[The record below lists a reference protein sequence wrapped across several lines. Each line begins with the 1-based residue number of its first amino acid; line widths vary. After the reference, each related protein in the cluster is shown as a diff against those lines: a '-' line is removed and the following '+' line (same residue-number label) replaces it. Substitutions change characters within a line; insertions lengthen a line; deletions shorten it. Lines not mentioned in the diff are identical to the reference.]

1 VSKSHVPC
9 SETRQNDR
17 APQPASTKAKAMN
30 SYPIE
35 LEAPDIRPYRAGN
48 CGIEYVTSF
57 DSGNAGPHLM
67 LAALTHGNELCGAI
81 ALDWLLRQEVRPRA
95 GRLTLAFM
103 NVAAYARFDRN
114 NPSTSRCVDE
124 DFNRVWSAEVQE
136 GKRDSV
142 ELRRARELRPLVDG
156 VDALLDIHSMQ
167 HATPPLMICG
177 MTQKAR
183 ELALRLGMPAHLV
196 CDAGHAAGRRMRDY
210 GAFADDASPKNA
222 LLIECGQHW
231 ERASATVAIDVML
244 RFLLH
249 FGVIEPAFAAPHLA
263 PLPESQ
269 RVVEVTEAVTIA
281 SDDFRFAAPYVGMEV
296 IARAGTVIGH
306 DGAQA
311 VATPYDNCVLIM
323 PTMRIRKGETAV
335 RLGRIVGG

>member
-1 VSKSHVPC
+1 
-9 SETRQNDR
+9 
-17 APQPASTKAKAMN
+17 MN
-30 SYPIE
+30 AYPVE

-48 CGIEYVTSF
+48 CGIDYVSRF
-57 DSGNAGPHLM
+57 DSGKPGAHLM

-81 ALDWLLRQEVRPRA
+81 ALDWLLRAQVRPLA

-103 NVAAYARFDRN
+103 NVAAYARFDRSE
-114 NPSTSRCVDE
+114 PRTSRCVDE
-124 DFNRVWSAEVQE
+124 DFNRVWSQGALE
-136 GKRDSV
+136 GARDSV
-142 ELRRARELRPLVDG
+142 ELRRARELRPLIDS

-177 MTQKAR
+177 MTRKAR
-183 ELALRLGMPAHLV
+183 ELALRLGTPAHLV

-210 GAFADDASPKNA
+210 GAFADDASPTNA

-231 ERASATVAIDVML
+231 ERASAKVAIDAML

-249 FGVIEPAFAAPHLA
+249 FGAIERDFAAPHLA
-263 PLPESQ
+263 PLPAAQ
-269 RVVEVTEAVTIA
+269 RVVEVTQAVTIA

-296 IARAGTVIGH
+296 IAHAGTVIGH

-323 PTMRIRKGETAV
+323 PSMRLKKGETAV
-335 RLGRIVGG
+335 RLGRIVS

>member
-1 VSKSHVPC
+1 M
-9 SETRQNDR
+9 NDR
-17 APQPASTKAKAMN
+17 KFEIGGPGAN
-30 SYPIE
+30 RYPVE

-48 CGIEYVTSF
+48 CGIEYVSTF
-57 DSGNAGPHLM
+57 DSGKPGPHLM
-67 LAALTHGNELCGAI
+67 LAGLTHGNELCGAI
-81 ALDWLLRQEVRPRA
+81 ALDWLLRQGVRPLA
-95 GRLTLAFM
+95 GRLTVAFM
-103 NVAAYARFDRN
+103 NVAAYARFDPA
-114 NPSTSRCVDE
+114 NPSASRCVDE
-124 DFNRVWSAEVQE
+124 DFNRVWSAETLE
-136 GKRDSV
+136 GVRDSV
-142 ELRRARELRPLVDG
+142 DLRRARELRPLVDS

-167 HATPPLMICG
+167 HPTPPLMICG
-177 MTQKAR
+177 MTPKAR
-183 ELALRLGMPAHLV
+183 ALALGLGAPAHLV

-210 GAFADDASPKNA
+210 GAFADSASPKNA

-231 ERASATVAIDVML
+231 ERASAAVAIDATL

-249 FGVIEPAFAAPHLA
+249 FGAIEQEFAAPKLA
-263 PLPESQ
+263 PLPASQ

-281 SDDFRFAAPYVGMEV
+281 SDEFRFAAPYVGMEV

-306 DGAQA
+306 DGTRP

>member
-1 VSKSHVPC
+1 
-9 SETRQNDR
+9 
-17 APQPASTKAKAMN
+17 MN
-30 SYPIE
+30 SYAVQ
-35 LEAPDIRPYRAGN
+35 LEAPDIRPYRTGN
-48 CGIEYVTSF
+48 CGIEYVSSF
-57 DSGNAGPHLM
+57 DSGKPGPHLM

-81 ALDWLLRQEVRPRA
+81 ALDWLLRQGVRPLA

-103 NVAAYARFDRN
+103 NVAAYARFDRK
-114 NPSTSRCVDE
+114 NPSASRCVDE
-124 DFNRVWSAEVQE
+124 DFNRVWSAETLE
-136 GKRDSV
+136 GARDSV

-177 MTQKAR
+177 MTSKAR
-183 ELALRLGMPAHLV
+183 ELALSLGTPAHLV

-210 GAFADDASPKNA
+210 GGFGDSASSKKA

-231 ERASATVAIDVML
+231 ERASATVAIDAML

-249 FGVIEPAFAAPHLA
+249 FGAIEPDFAAPHLA
-263 PLPESQ
+263 PLPAAQ
-269 RVVEVTEAVTIA
+269 RVVEVTQAVTIA

-296 IARAGTVIGH
+296 IARAGTVIGE
-306 DGAQA
+306 DGGRP

-323 PTMRIRKGETAV
+323 PSMRLRKGETAV

>member
-1 VSKSHVPC
+1 MS
-9 SETRQNDR
+9 
-17 APQPASTKAKAMN
+17 A
-30 SYPIE
+30 YPVE

-48 CGIEYVTSF
+48 CGIDYVSTF
-57 DSGNAGPHLM
+57 DSNKTGPHLM

-81 ALDWLLRQEVRPRA
+81 ALDWLLRQGVRPRA

-103 NVAAYARFDRN
+103 NVAAYARFDRKD
-114 NPSTSRCVDE
+114 PSASRCVDE
-124 DFNRVWSAEVQE
+124 DFNRVWKEEVLD
-136 GKRDSV
+136 GARDSA
-142 ELRRARELRPLVDG
+142 ELRRARELRPLVDS

-167 HATPPLMICG
+167 HATPALMICG
-177 MTQKAR
+177 MTRKAR
-183 ELALRLGMPAHLV
+183 ALALNLGTPAHLV

-210 GAFADDASPKNA
+210 GAFADSASPKNA

-231 ERASATVAIDVML
+231 ERASATVAIDAML

-249 FGVIEPAFAAPHLA
+249 FGAIEPDFAAPHLA
-263 PLPESQ
+263 PLPAAQ
-269 RVVEVTEAVTIA
+269 RVVEVTQAVTVDT
-281 SDDFRFAAPYVGMEV
+281 DDFRFAAPYVGMEL

-306 DGAQA
+306 DGARA

-323 PTMRIRKGETAV
+323 PSMRLRKGETAV

>member
-1 VSKSHVPC
+1 MS
-9 SETRQNDR
+9 D
-17 APQPASTKAKAMN
+17 
-30 SYPIE
+30 YPVE
-35 LEAPDIRPYRAGN
+35 LEAPDISAYRAGN
-48 CGIEYVTSF
+48 CGIDYVSTF
-57 DSGNAGPHLM
+57 DSGKAGPHLM

-81 ALDWLLRQEVRPRA
+81 ALDWLLRQGVRPRA

-103 NVAAYARFDRN
+103 NVAAYARFERS
-114 NPSTSRCVDE
+114 NPGVSRCVDE
-124 DFNRVWSAEVQE
+124 DFNRVWSTEVLDSA
-136 GKRDSV
+136 RDSV

-177 MTQKAR
+177 MTRKAR
-183 ELALRLGMPAHLV
+183 ELALRLGTPAHLV

-210 GAFADDASPKNA
+210 GGFGDSASPKNA

-231 ERASATVAIDVML
+231 ERASATVAIDAML

-249 FGVIEPAFAAPHLA
+249 FGAIEPDFAAPHLA
-263 PLPESQ
+263 PLPAAQ
-269 RVVEVTEAVTIA
+269 RVVEVTQAVTVDT
-281 SDDFRFAAPYVGMEV
+281 DDFRFAAPYVGMEL

-306 DGAQA
+306 DGAQP
-311 VATPYDNCVLIM
+311 VVTSYDNCVLIM
-323 PTMRIRKGETAV
+323 PSMRLRKGETAV

>member
-1 VSKSHVPC
+1 M
-9 SETRQNDR
+9 T
-17 APQPASTKAKAMN
+17 

-35 LEAPDIRPYRAGN
+35 LEPPDIGPYRAGN
-48 CGIEYVTSF
+48 CGIDYVSTY
-57 DSGNAGPHLM
+57 DSGKAGPHLM

-81 ALDWLLRQEVRPRA
+81 ALDWLLRQEARPVA

-114 NPSTSRCVDE
+114 NASASRCADE
-124 DFNRVWSAEVQE
+124 DFNRMWSPETLDGARE
-136 GKRDSV
+136 SV
-142 ELRRARELRPLVDG
+142 ELRRARELRPLVAS

-177 MTQKAR
+177 MTRKAR
-183 ELALRLGMPAHLV
+183 ELALRLGTPAHLV
-196 CDAGHAAGRRMRDY
+196 CDAGHAAGRRMRDF
-210 GAFADDASPKNA
+210 GGFADEASPKNA

-231 ERASATVAIDVML
+231 ERASAAVAIDAML

-249 FGVIEPAFAAPHLA
+249 FGAIGRDFAAPHLM
-263 PLPESQ
+263 PLPAAQ
-269 RVVEVTEAVTIA
+269 RVVEVTQAVTIA
-281 SDDFRFAAPYVGMEV
+281 SEDFRFAAPYVGMEV

-306 DGAQA
+306 DGAQP

-323 PTMRIRKGETAV
+323 PSMRLRKGETAV

>member
-1 VSKSHVPC
+1 M
-9 SETRQNDR
+9 T
-17 APQPASTKAKAMN
+17 KAMN
-30 SYPIE
+30 AYPIE
-35 LEAPDIRPYRAGN
+35 LEAPDIGPYRAGN

-57 DSGNAGPHLM
+57 DSGKAGPHLM

-81 ALDWLLRQEVRPRA
+81 ALDWLLHQGVRPRA

-103 NVAAYARFDRN
+103 NVAGYARFDRK
-114 NPSTSRCVDE
+114 NPRASRCVDE
-124 DFNRVWSAEVQE
+124 DFNRLWSKETLE
-136 GKRDSV
+136 GARDSV
-142 ELRRARELRPLVDG
+142 ELRRARELRPLVDD
-156 VDALLDIHSMQ
+156 VDALLDLHSMQ

-177 MTQKAR
+177 MTRKAR
-183 ELALRLGMPAHLV
+183 ELALRLGTPAHLV

-210 GAFADDASPKNA
+210 GAFADSASPKNA

-231 ERASATVAIDVML
+231 ERASATVAIDAML

-249 FGVIEPAFAAPHLA
+249 FGAIEPDFAAPHLA
-263 PLPESQ
+263 PLPASQ
-269 RVVEVTEAVTIA
+269 RVVEVTQAVTIA
-281 SDDFRFAAPYVGMEV
+281 SDNFRFAAPYVGMEV

-323 PTMRIRKGETAV
+323 PSMRLRKGETAV